1 MATEPT
7 LAPAT
12 FTDFNPQTQSLLFS
26 LPPEIRYE
34 IFACSLSSAPD
45 TTQPIDQDAYC
56 TRPGYETIS
65 HTYTEL
71 LRTCKRVY
79 MEAWFMPFLCSEH
92 SFYMA
97 WRQRSPKRVMSVP
110 RMQAC
115 LDLIH
120 ARHGEV
126 QGGSV
131 RIFPQL
137 WALQGTKDCG
147 GVFSMKNFHPKTVT
161 ITIRYTDTWEWE
173 QNRALY
179 MEGAWAGRVRLP
191 ASVTKLKID
200 FESIERR
207 KDEVNH
213 IAHELAEKWRFRRSD
228 GVDMVTSGEDSISFS
243 RWTGSSTL
251 GGMRWLRDETRSG
264 QLDYYVGTVTWRPS
278 KELPTD
284 DRLFNPRVQVTWER
298 PAVKS
303 LRYTSVPTERLR
315 NAGVPENSNAE
326 EAVQLLYEY
335 EIQLQRNNDE
345 VMSDDIDSSDSEE
358 EIEEESDEDEDESDE
373 DW

>member
-12 FTDFNPQTQSLLFS
+12 FTDFNPQGKSPLFS
-26 LPPEIRYE
+26 LPAEIRYE
-34 IFACSLSSAPD
+34 IFACALSSAPD

-97 WRQRSPKRVMSVP
+97 WRQRSPNRVMSVP

-147 GVFSMKNFHPKTVT
+147 GVFSMQNFHPKTIT

-191 ASVTKLKID
+191 ASVTKFKID

-207 KDEVNH
+207 KDEVDH

-228 GVDMVTSGEDSISFS
+228 GVDMVTSGEDCISFS

-251 GGMRWLRDETRSG
+251 GGMRWLRDETRPG

-278 KELPTD
+278 KEPLTD
-284 DRLFNPRVQVTWER
+284 GRLFNPRVQVTWDR

-326 EAVQLLYEY
+326 EAVQLLYDY

-345 VMSDDIDSSDSEE
+345 VMSDDIDSDESEE

>member
-12 FTDFNPQTQSLLFS
+12 FTDFSPQAQSPLFS
-26 LPPEIRYE
+26 FPPEIRYE
-34 IFACSLSSAPD
+34 IFACALSSAPD

-65 HTYTEL
+65 HTCTEL

-79 MEAWFMPFLCSEH
+79 LEAWFMPFLCSEH

-137 WALQGTKDCG
+137 WALQGTKDCD
-147 GVFSMKNFHPKTVT
+147 GVFSMKNFHPKAVT

-173 QNRALY
+173 QNKALY

-191 ASVTKLKID
+191 ASVTKFKID

-207 KDEVNH
+207 KDEVDH

-251 GGMRWLRDETRSG
+251 GGLRWLRDETRPG

-278 KELPTD
+278 KEPPTEG
-284 DRLFNPRVQVTWER
+284 RLFNPRVQVTWDR
-298 PAVKS
+298 PALKS
-303 LRYTSVPTERLR
+303 LRYTSVPTERLH
-315 NAGVPENSNAE
+315 NAGVPETSNAE
-326 EAVQLLYEY
+326 EAAQLLYDY
-335 EIQLQRNNDE
+335 ESQLQG
-345 VMSDDIDSSDSEE
+345 SDDEGMGDHISSDPAEESEE
-358 EIEEESDEDEDESDE
+358 ESGEEEDDSDE

>member
-1 MATEPT
+1 METEPT

-12 FTDFNPQTQSLLFS
+12 FTNFTPQTECPLFS

-34 IFACSLSSAPD
+34 IFSCALSSASD

-147 GVFSMKNFHPKTVT
+147 GVFSMRNFHPKTVT

-173 QNRALY
+173 YNKALY
-179 MEGAWAGRVRLP
+179 MEGAWAGRIRLP
-191 ASVTKLKID
+191 ASVTKFKID

-207 KDEVNH
+207 KDEVDH
-213 IAHELAEKWRFRRSD
+213 IAQELAEKWRFRRSD
-228 GVDMVTSGEDSISFS
+228 GMDMVASGEDSISFS

-251 GGMRWLRDETRSG
+251 GGHRWLRDETRPG

-278 KELPTD
+278 KEPPID
-284 DRLFNPRVQVTWER
+284 GPLFNPRVQVTSDR
-298 PAVKS
+298 PALKP
-303 LRYTSVPTERLR
+303 LRYTSVTTDKLR
-315 NAGVPENSNAE
+315 DAGVPDDCNAE
-326 EAVQLLYEY
+326 EAAQLLYEY
-335 EIQLQRNNDE
+335 DSKIQTSDE
-345 VMSDDIDSSDSEE
+345 DDEYMSDHDD
-358 EIEEESDEDEDESDE
+358 SDEDEESEEESEDDDESEE
-373 DW
+373 D